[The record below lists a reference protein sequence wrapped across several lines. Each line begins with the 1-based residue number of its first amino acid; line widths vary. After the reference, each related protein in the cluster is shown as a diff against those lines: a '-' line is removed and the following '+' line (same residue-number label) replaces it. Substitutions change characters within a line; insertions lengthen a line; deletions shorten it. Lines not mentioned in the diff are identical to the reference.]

1 MEWQDAMSVLGGWE
15 GRRAVVVPYV
25 EPGIS
30 LALVHATLA
39 LQRDRDGIV
48 RLELPGTPIALRRST
63 FIEAEWVPGQEGRG
77 LTVVQGGT
85 RVDVFLDG
93 DGDAAP

>member
-30 LALVHATLA
+30 LALVHATLEV
-39 LQRDRDGIV
+39 DHDGDGVV
-48 RLELPGTPIALRRST
+48 RLELPATPIALRRST
-63 FIEAEWVPGQEGRG
+63 FIEAGWVPGQEGRG

-93 DGDAAP
+93 DDGTPP